1 MTASSLAAWFV
12 DAASL
17 ADTEKARVRRRRA
30 FWLWWIAAAAFM
42 LFPFQFEYL
51 GPLRV
56 PNGASTIQ
64 GGGVAFT
71 GPSVMRT
78 DSAPDWVADAIQAG
92 ELDLTLRLETAR
104 TNQRGPARIVTLSD
118 GSLRRNFMV
127 SQKGP
132 DLLVRARR
140 EGADENGAPPLK
152 VDGVFDPPR
161 EVTLEV
167 HFHDQGI
174 DLTIDGVPRYAEKLA
189 SNSLELWDPT
199 FRLGLGDEVNGA
211 RGWSGELRAAVAT
224 VQGEAHDLLHDPA
237 LEHPTSFW
245 HVPEQTRLL
254 WRFDSS
260 YAILFESL
268 HVLLF
273 APFGAL
279 LWLRKRR
286 PGLGPVLRIV
296 LLGLAVGTAFQIIKI
311 GFPGRHPSL
320 YHAPFNALGTL
331 LGAYLAARLTRAS
344 ARTTP

>member
-1 MTASSLAAWFV
+1 
-12 DAASL
+12 
-17 ADTEKARVRRRRA
+17 
-30 FWLWWIAAAAFM
+30 
-42 LFPFQFEYL
+42 
-51 GPLRV
+51 
-56 PNGASTIQ
+56 
-64 GGGVAFT
+64 
-71 GPSVMRT
+71 
-78 DSAPDWVADAIQAG
+78 
-92 ELDLTLRLETAR
+92 
-104 TNQRGPARIVTLSD
+104 
-118 GSLRRNFMV
+118 
-127 SQKGP
+127 
-132 DLLVRARR
+132 
-140 EGADENGAPPLK
+140 
-152 VDGVFDPPR
+152 
-161 EVTLEV
+161 
-167 HFHDQGI
+167 
-174 DLTIDGVPRYAEKLA
+174 
-189 SNSLELWDPT
+189 
-199 FRLGLGDEVNGA
+199 
-211 RGWSGELRAAVAT
+211 
-224 VQGEAHDLLHDPA
+224 A

-273 APFGAL
+273 APFGVL